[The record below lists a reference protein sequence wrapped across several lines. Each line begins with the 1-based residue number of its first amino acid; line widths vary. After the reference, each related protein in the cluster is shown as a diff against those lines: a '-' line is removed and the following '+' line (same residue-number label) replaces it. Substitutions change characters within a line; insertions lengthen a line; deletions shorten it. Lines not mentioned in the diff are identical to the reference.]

1 MSLRGRLGAP
11 GLLALAALGIFVVI
25 ALAAAAGLVARD
37 YQAFVAEPYAAPR
50 PGLWLGADAL
60 GRDLG
65 ARALQGARVSLVV
78 GTGGSILTLAIGG
91 LLGGL
96 AGLRGGLVDRL
107 LVALTDAVAAIPPLI
122 TLLGAS
128 LLLGAGA
135 LPVILA
141 IGLSQWPGLFRS
153 IRAEARRLRRADF
166 VRAAEAMGAGLG
178 HQLRVHLLPHLAPLL
193 VTSSVL
199 YFVHAVK
206 VEAVLAYF
214 GRSSQEVPSWGFLLA
229 ECGSELARGIWWPLA
244 AASAP
249 LALLVLAAQIVADRL
264 AADADAAGR

>member
-1 MSLRGRLGAP
+1 MSLRRRLGAA
-11 GLLALAALGIFVVI
+11 GLVASAILLAFVAL
-25 ALAAAAGLVARD
+25 ALAAAAGLVGAD
-37 YQAFVAEPYAAPR
+37 YHAFVAAPYTP
-50 PGLWLGADAL
+50 PGPDLWLGADAL

-65 ARALQGARVSLVV
+65 ARAIQGARVSLAV
-78 GTGGSILTLAIGG
+78 GVGGSILTLAIGG

-96 AGLRGGLVDRL
+96 AGLRGGAIDRL
-107 LVALTDAVAAIPPLI
+107 LVALTDAVASIPPLI

-128 LLLGAGA
+128 LLLGAGVV
-135 LPVILA
+135 PVILA
-141 IGLSQWPGLFRS
+141 IGLSQWPAVFRS

-193 VTSSVL
+193 LTSAVL

-214 GRSSQEVPSWGFLLA
+214 GHSSQTLPSWGLLLA
-229 ECGSELARGIWWPLA
+229 ECGSELARGIWWPLV

-249 LALLVLAAQIVADRL
+249 LAVLVLCAQVVADRL
-264 AADADAAGR
+264 AEDRPTGE